1 VKVVRELFKFFV
13 IPGLYLKKKK
23 RKKTIRRVL
32 PQNPSQVAH
41 LGLPLP
47 QTKLRI
53 MIGRR

>member
-1 VKVVRELFKFFV
+1 MFV
-13 IPGLYLKKKK
+13 IPGLSLKKKK

-32 PQNPSQVAH
+32 PQNPCQVAH

-53 MIGRR
+53 MIGKR